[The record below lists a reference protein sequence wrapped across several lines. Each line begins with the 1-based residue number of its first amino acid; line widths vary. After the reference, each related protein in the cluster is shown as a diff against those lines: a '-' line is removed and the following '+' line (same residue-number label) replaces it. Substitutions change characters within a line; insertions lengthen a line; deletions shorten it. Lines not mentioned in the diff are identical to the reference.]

1 MKEKIVELLEDII
14 PDCDVC
20 NTADLIGE
28 GYLTSFSIMQLVVAL
43 SDEFDVEITPVDIV
57 PENFK
62 NIDTIRIAKEI
73 RNMANDYIQL
83 KCNE

>member
-1 MKEKIVELLEDII
+1 MKEKIIELLEDII
-14 PDCDVC
+14 PDCDVES
-20 NTADLIGE
+20 TSDLIGE

-62 NIDTIRIAKEI
+62 NIDTITALVEKLE
-73 RNMANDYIQL
+73 D
-83 KCNE
+83 

>member
-1 MKEKIVELLEDII
+1 MKEKIVELLEAII

-20 NTADLIGE
+20 NTVDLIGE

-62 NIDTIRIAKEI
+62 NIDTITALVQRLE
-73 RNMANDYIQL
+73 D
-83 KCNE
+83 

>member
-1 MKEKIVELLEDII
+1 MKERIVELLEDII

-62 NIDTIRIAKEI
+62 NIDTITALVERLE
-73 RNMANDYIQL
+73 D
-83 KCNE
+83 